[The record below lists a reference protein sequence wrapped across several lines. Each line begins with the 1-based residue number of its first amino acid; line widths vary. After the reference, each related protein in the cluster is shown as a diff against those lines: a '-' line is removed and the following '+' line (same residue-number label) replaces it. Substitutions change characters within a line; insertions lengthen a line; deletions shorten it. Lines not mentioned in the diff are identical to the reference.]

1 MAEEKRVEAVIKEAK
16 IRKIVDLWSHKPRG
30 LQFNDT
36 DALIVTAETEAGKT
50 INETFYFCLKP
61 DGTFNIDTVSKDGS
75 HVRRQR
81 LASFLT
87 HYKITDTAKGYNIK
101 EGVEKWK
108 GKKIEI
114 VPYKDEGYIYIP

>member
-36 DALIVTAETEAGKT
+36 DALIVTAETEAGKI

-61 DGTFNIDTVSKDGS
+61 DGTFNIDTVSKNGS

-87 HYKITDTAKGYNIK
+87 HYKITDTPKSYNIK